1 MAKFRSE
8 NFMIKD
14 GFLKTTGELEADIF
28 AGQIIVGLTTNTTT
42 PNQFNT
48 SGADKLLPVIN
59 PWGVRLTI
67 DRKSLVIRVDDSIF
81 ANYIELVADLV
92 KQPLCD
98 SVEQVVENVL
108 NKNIIR
114 ILNKKILRRDGARTP
129 WVNKSSPV
137 MHNIAFDMT
146 IPYNF
151 TIGDEIL

>member
-1 MAKFRSE
+1 MTQNTYEIHYAEEDQIELFTSGADNAIWFSIQPIMAKFRSE

-48 SGADKLLPVIN
+48 TGADKLLPVIN

-98 SVEQVVENVL
+98 GVE
-108 NKNIIR
+108 
-114 ILNKKILRRDGARTP
+114 
-129 WVNKSSPV
+129 
-137 MHNIAFDMT
+137 
-146 IPYNF
+146 
-151 TIGDEIL
+151 